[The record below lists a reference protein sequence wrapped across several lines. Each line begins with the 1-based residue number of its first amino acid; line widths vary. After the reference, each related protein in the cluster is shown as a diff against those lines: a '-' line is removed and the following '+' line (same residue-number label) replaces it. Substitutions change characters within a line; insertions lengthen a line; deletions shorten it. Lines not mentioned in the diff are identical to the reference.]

1 MKKISDAEL
10 EVMKI
15 IWKKNATTSLEIIKE
30 LQHSKWKENTI
41 RTLINRL
48 IAKKAIGISK
58 REGKTYTYVPLIKE
72 NEYRTYATN
81 KLLKQLFHGSSKEF
95 LSFLI
100 ENDRNCCEEISRF
113 LKNLGN
119 IEK

>member
-15 IWKKNATTSLEIIKE
+15 IWKKKETTSLEIIKE
-30 LQHSKWKENTI
+30 LNHSKWNDNTI

-58 REGKTYTYVPLIKE
+58 KEGKTYTYVPLIQE
-72 NEYRTYATN
+72 EEYGIYATN
-81 KLLKQLFHGSSKEF
+81 KFLKQLFHGSAKDF

-100 ENDRNCCEEISRF
+100 ENDRNCYEEISKF
-113 LKNLGN
+113 LNSEENNL
-119 IEK
+119 K